1 MVKYKRK
8 IFNRNEQVFLD
19 KGYKFDVDGN
29 VISPFNS
36 CKRRG
41 GENKTKYIHIGF
53 TYEGKPI
60 GVLAHRLQA
69 YIKYGDAI
77 YARGI
82 VVRHLDGNPRNNRY
96 ENIGI
101 GTALDNWNDYLKHEK
116 IKHDRFKLLCESSRG
131 IYSFVNLKVGEVI

>member
-8 IFNRNEQVFLD
+8 IFSKYEQIFLD
-19 KGYKFDVDGN
+19 KGYKFDTDGN
-29 VISPFNS
+29 VISPFS
-36 CKRRG
+36 RCRKYRVS
-41 GENKTKYIHIGF
+41 NKSKYIHVGF
-53 TYEGKPI
+53 KHEGKHI
-60 GVLAHRLQA
+60 RVLAHRLQA

-77 YARGI
+77 YEKGI

-101 GTALDNWNDYLKHEK
+101 GTCLDNWNDYLKHEK

-131 IYSFVNLKVGEVI
+131 TYSFVNLAGV